1 MKFRTDINGL
11 RALAVAFVVIFH
23 FDESLL
29 QGGFVGVDI
38 FFVISG
44 FLMTGIVLS
53 KLETNRLSIWQ
64 FYLSRA
70 NRILPALIF
79 LCAVWLVIGYFL
91 FSLIDYKALAE
102 DSIASILFLSNF
114 AYWKTSGYFAAAANE
129 KLLLHTWSLSV
140 EWQFYI
146 IYPIVLAVVYR
157 FLGIGV
163 TKLALVLG
171 LALSFLIS
179 IKFSESHSVASYF
192 LLPTRAWEMLLGGV
206 AFVYPLALSENVKR
220 IAHVIGV
227 VLMVISS
234 VVISSEMAWPGY
246 MALLPCFATY
256 LVLISN
262 QQRSPITNNLVAQ
275 KLGKWSYSIY
285 LWHWP
290 IVTIGYYYSLENWF
304 LIGIL
309 LSIVAGAL
317 SYHFVESVNFSNKI
331 SIKHFYKAKPI
342 LLSIPVIAVC
352 AFVIGTNGVV
362 TRFSGEQR
370 ELNLQALE
378 AIGDFDYPEPNLTVA
393 GHDVRFI
400 EGSSQENILFIGASH
415 IEHTYPFVE
424 KYNDFYN
431 VYYLTQG
438 GCFITPSMKNPK
450 WSCKNIQNYQSI
462 LEEVAFRKV
471 VTSFYSFDSYL
482 PKDEEVRTEEVK
494 QRIEDYNTILRDI
507 ANRAEQVY
515 LLLGDPRGAKFDP
528 RRAVRTGTY
537 SPIQVEEVVSSYQL
551 HEMALGE
558 LDIPENVSLINPIEH
573 LCTEVCE
580 FLSEDGRFGYKDS
593 NHARPWFAE
602 DAMIYLLPAIS
613 LE

>member
-44 FLMTGIVLS
+44 FLMTGIVLG
-53 KLETNRLSIWQ
+53 KLESNNLSIWQ

-79 LCAVWLVIGYFL
+79 LCAAWLFIGYFL
-91 FSLIDYKALAE
+91 FSLIDYKALAK

-114 AYWKTSGYFAAAANE
+114 SYWKTSGYFAAAANE

-140 EWQFYI
+140 EWQFYL
-146 IYPIVLAVVYR
+146 IYPVVLAVIYR
-157 FLGIGV
+157 LLGLGI
-163 TKLALVLG
+163 TKLALIIG
-171 LALSFLIS
+171 LFLSFLFS
-179 IKFSESHSVASYF
+179 IYFSESHSVASYF
-192 LLPTRAWEMLLGGV
+192 LLPTRAWEMLLGGI
-206 AFVYPLALSENVKR
+206 AFVYPLSLNENVKR
-220 IAHVIGV
+220 IAHVVGV
-227 VLMVISS
+227 ILMLVSS
-234 VVISSEMAWPGY
+234 FMISSEMAWPGY

-262 QQRSPITNNLVAQ
+262 QQCSPITNNIVAQ
-275 KLGKWSYSIY
+275 CLGKWSYSIY

-290 IVTIGYYYSLENWF
+290 IVTLGYYYSLENWF

-317 SYHFVESVNFSNKI
+317 SYHFIESANLSNKI
-331 SIKHFYKAKPI
+331 PLTRFYKAKPI
-342 LLSIPVIAVC
+342 ILSIPVIAVC
-352 AFVIGTNGVV
+352 AFIIANNGVA

-370 ELNLQALE
+370 DLNLQALE
-378 AIGDFDYPEPNLTVA
+378 AIGDFDYPEPNLRVA

-400 EGSSQENILFIGASH
+400 EGTSQDNILFIGASH
-415 IEHTYPFVE
+415 IEHTYPFVK

-450 WSCKNIQNYQSI
+450 WSCKNIQNYQSL
-462 LEEVAFRKV
+462 LEEVVFKKV

-482 PKDEEVRTEEVK
+482 PKDEEVSVKEVQ
-494 QRIEDYNTILRDI
+494 QRIEDYNDILSDI
-507 ANRAEQVY
+507 ADQTEHVY
-515 LLLGDPRGAKFDP
+515 LLLGDPRGPEFDP
-528 RRAVRTGTY
+528 RRTVRVGTY
-537 SPIQVEEVVSSYQL
+537 APIPVEDVVSSYEL
-551 HEMALGE
+551 HDMALGK
-558 LDIPENVSLINPIEH
+558 LNIPKNVSLINPIEH

-580 FLSEDGRFGYKDS
+580 FLSDDGRFRYKDS

-602 DAMIYLLPAIS
+602 EAMNYLLTTINP
-613 LE
+613 

>member
-44 FLMTGIVLS
+44 FLMTGIVLG
-53 KLETNRLSIWQ
+53 KLESNNLSIWQ

-79 LCAVWLVIGYFL
+79 LCAAWLFIGYFL
-91 FSLIDYKALAE
+91 FSLIDYKALAK

-114 AYWKTSGYFAAAANE
+114 SYWKTSGYFAAAANE

-140 EWQFYI
+140 EWQFYL
-146 IYPIVLAVVYR
+146 IYPVVLAVIYR
-157 FLGIGV
+157 LLGLGI
-163 TKLALVLG
+163 TKLALIIG
-171 LALSFLIS
+171 LILSFLFS
-179 IKFSESHSVASYF
+179 IYFSESHSVASYF
-192 LLPTRAWEMLLGGV
+192 LLPTRAWEMLLGGI
-206 AFVYPLALSENVKR
+206 AFVYPLSLNENVKR
-220 IAHVIGV
+220 IAHVVGV
-227 VLMVISS
+227 ILMLVSS
-234 VVISSEMAWPGY
+234 FVISSEMAWPGY

-262 QQRSPITNNLVAQ
+262 QQRSPITNNIVAQ
-275 KLGKWSYSIY
+275 FLGKWSYSIY

-290 IVTIGYYYSLENWF
+290 IVTLGYYYSLENWF

-317 SYHFVESVNFSNKI
+317 SYHFIESANLSNKI
-331 SIKHFYKAKPI
+331 PLTRFYKAKPI
-342 LLSIPVIAVC
+342 ILSIPVIAVC
-352 AFVIGTNGVV
+352 AFIIANNGVA

-378 AIGDFDYPEPNLTVA
+378 AIGDFDYPEPNLRVA

-424 KYNDFYN
+424 KYNDFYDVVN
-431 VYYLTQG
+431 
-438 GCFITPSMKNPK
+438 
-450 WSCKNIQNYQSI
+450 QN
-462 LEEVAFRKV
+462 
-471 VTSFYSFDSYL
+471 
-482 PKDEEVRTEEVK
+482 
-494 QRIEDYNTILRDI
+494 
-507 ANRAEQVY
+507 
-515 LLLGDPRGAKFDP
+515 
-528 RRAVRTGTY
+528 
-537 SPIQVEEVVSSYQL
+537 
-551 HEMALGE
+551 
-558 LDIPENVSLINPIEH
+558 
-573 LCTEVCE
+573 
-580 FLSEDGRFGYKDS
+580 
-593 NHARPWFAE
+593 
-602 DAMIYLLPAIS
+602 
-613 LE
+613 